1 MNEKRKKSTSISLEN
16 NALFD
21 YSESIRLFLEKGD
34 INPADFYRN
43 LQPETIKKRLEQG
56 YKSLFDSETKKTESE
71 NNHFSETNT
80 VVELMSDEEVKNGC
94 CNLKINYFSAETKFG
109 EALIASTEKGICF
122 LGFLSEN
129 TVPSNELNKLFPK
142 ATLGER
148 TDQFIEAAISRMDCF
163 NAEQTVHLHLKGTL
177 FQLNVWK
184 SLLQIPSGTLTT
196 YSTIAKHIHQ
206 PKAVRAV
213 GSAVGKNPVSFLVP
227 CHRVIYS
234 NGEIGN
240 YHWGKDRKIAM
251 IGYENLSQ

>member
-1 MNEKRKKSTSISLEN
+1 MNEKREKSIPNSFEKD
-16 NALFD
+16 ALLD
-21 YSESIRLFLEKGD
+21 SSDTIKSFLEKGN

-43 LQPETIKKRLEQG
+43 LQPETIQQRLEQG
-56 YKSLFDSETKKTESE
+56 YKALFDSEREKTESE

-80 VVELMSDEEVKNGC
+80 VVELMSDEEIENGC
-94 CNLKINYFSAETKFG
+94 CNLKINYRFTDTKFG

-129 TVPSNELNKLFPK
+129 TLLLNELYKLYPK
-142 ATLGER
+142 ATFAKQ
-148 TDQFIEAAISRMDCF
+148 TDHFIETAISRMDCF

-184 SLLQIPSGTLTT
+184 SLLQISSGTLTT
-196 YSTIAKHIHQ
+196 YSEIAKYIHQ
-206 PKAVRAV
+206 SKAVRAV
-213 GSAVGKNPVSFLVP
+213 GSAVGKNPISFLIP

-234 NGEIGN
+234 NGKIGN

-251 IGYENLSQ
+251 IGIENLSK